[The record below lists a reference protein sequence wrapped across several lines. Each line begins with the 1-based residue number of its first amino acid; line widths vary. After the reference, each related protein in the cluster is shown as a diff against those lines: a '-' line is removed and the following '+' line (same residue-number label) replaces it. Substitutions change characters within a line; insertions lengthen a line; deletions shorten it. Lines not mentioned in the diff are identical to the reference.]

1 MKNKIITTIP
11 LSPIPV
17 GVTDEIVNKLI
28 KLKEEYLNQNEKVK
42 IHRKSD
48 NSLILGL
55 LIECKTYYA
64 IYIDTEIPIKFKI
77 RKDNG
82 EIETIRFDDIYFEK
96 LN

>member
-1 MKNKIITTIP
+1 MEKKIITTIP

-17 GVTDEIVNKLI
+17 RVTDEIVNKLI
-28 KLKEEYLNQNEKVK
+28 KFKEEYLNQNEKVK
-42 IHRKSD
+42 IYRKSD

-55 LIECKTYYA
+55 LIKCEMYYA
-64 IYIDTEIPIKFKI
+64 IDIDTEIPIKFKI

-96 LN
+96 VN